1 MDFVCDFHVKKVLEF
16 MQDNLPCDKLVGI
29 AEGIAQIAPIIWGR
43 YERTPV
49 RATDIFPLVF
59 GNSGPHSTL
68 DWGV

>member
-49 RATDIFPLVF
+49 NPLALECPPIRATVP
-59 GNSGPHSTL
+59 PPQ
-68 DWGV
+68 